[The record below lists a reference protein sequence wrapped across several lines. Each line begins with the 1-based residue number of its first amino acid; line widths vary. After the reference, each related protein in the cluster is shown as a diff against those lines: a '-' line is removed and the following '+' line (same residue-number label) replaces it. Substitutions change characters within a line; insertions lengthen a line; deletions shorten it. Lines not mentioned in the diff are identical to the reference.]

1 MIRLRILAVADF
13 HGEPDASNKLLK
25 LLERGY
31 DCLLIIGDITN
42 FGPMSAA
49 EDLLGRVKEVGL
61 PTLAVPGNCDPKQI
75 LEVLDKYSVNLH
87 GKCVELDDVLFVGLG
102 GSNLTPFSTPFEYQ
116 EAEIQEELNKLTCA
130 VGKKTVLV
138 THAPPFD
145 TRVDL
150 TASGL
155 HVGSKSIRQFIEEKQ
170 PLLSVCGHVHE
181 ARNIDK
187 IGNTLVVNPGQ
198 ISKGFATEIEID
210 GGVRAT
216 LLGP

>member
-13 HGEPDASNKLLK
+13 HGQPDASNKLLK

-42 FGPMSAA
+42 FGPLSAA
-49 EDLLGRVKEVGL
+49 EDLLGRVKAVGI

-75 LEVLDKYSVNLH
+75 LEVLDKYGVNLH
-87 GKCVELDDVLFVGLG
+87 GKSVELDDVLFVGFG
-102 GSNLTPFSTPFEYQ
+102 GSNLTPFSTPFEFQ
-116 EAEIQEELNKLTCA
+116 ETEIQEELNKLTC
-130 VGKKTVLV
+130 VSGKRIVLV

-145 TRVDL
+145 TRGDL

-155 HVGSKSIRQFIEEKQ
+155 HVGSKSIRQFIAEKQ
-170 PLLSVCGHVHE
+170 PLVSVCGHVHE
-181 ARNIDK
+181 ARSIDK
-187 IGNTLVVNPGQ
+187 IGDTLVVNPGQ
-198 ISKGFATEIEID
+198 ITKGFATEIEID
-210 GGVRAT
+210 HGVLAT